1 MSPLWGL
8 RNLARHPLR
17 TALAMLGITVASA
30 LLLDMVLLAGGLERS
45 FERLVLSRGY
55 QIRVT
60 PKGTLPFDTE
70 ATIGP
75 VAPLVAAIRR
85 DPDVIAAGPILAV
98 AAHARLADSLLPLV
112 GYGVDPSAQGIYDL
126 LKGRDLAA
134 TDSIGLLVGRT
145 AAEAL
150 GVTVGDTVRMVGRLD
165 PQVATAEVER
175 LLVVR
180 GVVRWLYDD
189 RTMRSVG
196 ALLPVMQQFAWHAGR
211 DRASLL
217 MVKAR
222 ADSLAG
228 PVVARLRE
236 AHPEVGVNSVSDLV
250 GQFRERISYFRQVS
264 VILGT
269 ISLAVTVLLIS
280 TILTITVNER
290 LGEIATLRALGVA
303 RRTVVTQVLVEG
315 AALTITGGALG
326 VLLGLGT
333 ARYLDTIL
341 TAFPGLP
348 ASISFFVPQ
357 RESLLTAA
365 ALLLVTGILA
375 GAWPAWIAAR
385 TPIAVTL
392 RGEAS

>member
-17 TALAMLGITVASA
+17 MALAILGITVASA

-45 FERLVLSRGY
+45 FERLVMSRGF
-55 QIRVT
+55 QIRIT
-60 PKGTLPFDTE
+60 PKGTLPFDSE

-75 VAPLVAAIRR
+75 VTPLVEAVRR
-85 DPDVIAAGPILAV
+85 DPDVVAAGPVLAASV
-98 AAHARLADSLLPLV
+98 HARRGDSLVPLV
-112 GYGVDPSAQGIYDL
+112 GYGVDPSGQGIYDL
-126 LKGRDLAA
+126 LEGADLAPA
-134 TDSIGLLVGRT
+134 DTAGLLVGAT
-145 AAEAL
+145 VAAAL
-150 GVTVGDTVRMVGRLD
+150 GVSVGDTVRLAGRLD
-165 PQVATAEVER
+165 PQVATPGIER
-175 LLVVR
+175 RMVVR

-196 ALLPVMQQFAWHAGR
+196 ALLPVMQAFSWHAGA

-222 ADSLAG
+222 ADTLAG
-228 PVVARLRE
+228 AVVARLRA
-236 AHPEVGVNSVSDLV
+236 AHPGVGVNSAGDLV

-264 VILGT
+264 AILGT
-269 ISLAVTVLLIS
+269 ISLVVTVLLVS

-303 RRTVVTQVLVEG
+303 RRTVVIQVLVEG
-315 AALTITGGALG
+315 AAMTVLGGALG
-326 VLLGLGT
+326 VVLGLGT

-357 RESLLTAA
+357 RQELATA
-365 ALLLVTGILA
+365 ALLLLGTGTVA
-375 GAWPAWIAAR
+375 GAWPAWVAARAPIAA
-385 TPIAVTL
+385 TL
-392 RGEAS
+392 RGEAT

>member
-17 TALAMLGITVASA
+17 TVLAVLGITVASA

-75 VAPLVAAIRR
+75 VTPLVTAIRR
-85 DPDVIAAGPILAV
+85 DPDVVAAGPILAV
-98 AAHARLADSLLPLV
+98 ALHAHHADSLLPLV
-112 GYGVDPSAQGIYDL
+112 GYGVDPAGQGSYDL
-126 LKGRDLAA
+126 LEGSDLAA
-134 TDSIGLLVGRT
+134 ADSAGLLVGRT

-150 GVTVGDTVRMVGRLD
+150 GLSVGDSVRLVGRLD
-165 PQVATAEVER
+165 PQVATTGVQR
-175 LLVVR
+175 TMVVR

-196 ALLPVMQQFAWHAGR
+196 TLLPVMQRFAWPAGN

-217 MVKAR
+217 MVRAR
-222 ADSLAG
+222 DDVLAAS
-228 PVVARLRE
+228 VVARLRE
-236 AHPEVGVNSVSDLV
+236 AHPEVGVNSVTDLV

-269 ISLAVTVLLIS
+269 ISLAVTVLLIA

-315 AALTITGGALG
+315 AALTLAGGALG

-357 RESLLTAA
+357 RQGLVTAA
-365 ALLLVTGILA
+365 ALLLVTGTLA
-375 GAWPAWIAAR
+375 GVWPAWIAAR
-385 TPIAVTL
+385 APIAATL
-392 RGEAS
+392 RGEAP

>member
-1 MSPLWGL
+1 
-8 RNLARHPLR
+8 
-17 TALAMLGITVASA
+17 
-30 LLLDMVLLAGGLERS
+30 
-45 FERLVLSRGY
+45 
-55 QIRVT
+55 
-60 PKGTLPFDTE
+60 
-70 ATIGP
+70 
-75 VAPLVAAIRR
+75 
-85 DPDVIAAGPILAV
+85 
-98 AAHARLADSLLPLV
+98 
-112 GYGVDPSAQGIYDL
+112 
-126 LKGRDLAA
+126 
-134 TDSIGLLVGRT
+134 
-145 AAEAL
+145 
-150 GVTVGDTVRMVGRLD
+150 
-165 PQVATAEVER
+165 
-175 LLVVR
+175 
-180 GVVRWLYDD
+180 
-189 RTMRSVG
+189 
-196 ALLPVMQQFAWHAGR
+196 
-211 DRASLL
+211 

-228 PVVARLRE
+228 PVVARLRQ
-236 AHPEVGVNSVSDLV
+236 AHPDVGVNSVTDLV

-315 AALTITGGALG
+315 AALTVAGGAIG

-348 ASISFFVPQ
+348 ASISFFVPERQ
-357 RESLLTAA
+357 ALATAA
-365 ALLLVTGILA
+365 ALLLVTGTLA

-385 TPIAVTL
+385 TPIATTL

>member
-17 TALAMLGITVASA
+17 TVLAVLGITVASA

-75 VAPLVAAIRR
+75 VTPLVAAIRR
-85 DPDVIAAGPILAV
+85 DPDVVAAGPILAV
-98 AAHARLADSLLPLV
+98 ALHARHADSLLPLV
-112 GYGVDPSAQGIYDL
+112 GYGVDPSGQGIYDL
-126 LKGRDLAA
+126 LEGSDLGAA
-134 TDSIGLLVGRT
+134 DSAGLLVGRT

-150 GVTVGDTVRMVGRLD
+150 GLSVGDSVRLVGRLD
-165 PQVATAEVER
+165 PQVATMGVER
-175 LLVVR
+175 RMVVR

-196 ALLPVMQQFAWHAGR
+196 ALLPVMQRFGWHAGN

-217 MVKAR
+217 MVRAR

-228 PVVARLRE
+228 GVVARLRE
-236 AHPEVGVNSVSDLV
+236 AHPEVGVNSVTDLV

-269 ISLAVTVLLIS
+269 ISLAVTVLLIA

-315 AALTITGGALG
+315 AALTLAGGALG

-357 RESLLTAA
+357 PQGLLTAA
-365 ALLLVTGILA
+365 VLLLVTGTLA
-375 GAWPAWIAAR
+375 GAWPAWVAARAPIAA
-385 TPIAVTL
+385 TL
-392 RGEAS
+392 RGEAP